1 MMGTTHI
8 KMVDVDKCI
17 VCGKHIGLG
26 NDPALCSD
34 NGCYVIYKYETNFN
48 RWAKNENIFV
58 QSKGA

>member
-48 RWAKNENIFV
+48 RWAKNE
-58 QSKGA
+58 SP